1 MIANLVGT
9 DIGKDLA
16 FRFSDIHSG
25 FNPINI
31 KYLKYFISLEN
42 SGFVYGTIGFVE
54 KIFVGIVI
62 LLVQNWMPNL
72 SNDNATSVLFFK
84 YILAFGLGGILIFSL
99 ILLVILVPKKQ
110 VTKIVFDLLS
120 H

>member
-1 MIANLVGT
+1 MNI
-9 DIGKDLA
+9 
-16 FRFSDIHSG
+16 
-25 FNPINI
+25 NPINI
-31 KYLKYFISLEN
+31 EILKILYSLEN

-99 ILLVILVPKKQ
+99 ILLAILMFNSQASGKYQ
-110 VTKIVFDLLS
+110 ITK
-120 H
+120 